1 MEDRLER
8 ARAYLDVM
16 EADRQAA
23 LALSEQKA
31 EEAKLIKAR
40 QEGFQAAMEM
50 LRGPTPARAVASLPE
65 PNLPEPNLPEPN
77 LPEPNLPEPNLPEPK
92 EPGRRRTRRRI
103 RELIL
108 RELSFSGHPMTA
120 RQIAKAI
127 DYNLERTE
135 TALTRMEEAGQ
146 VLENEGGLW
155 AIRTGNRA
163 QMNAHAVKSPN
174 GKLRDPIDPQPS
186 GSTTE

>member
-1 MEDRLER
+1 
-8 ARAYLDVM
+8 
-16 EADRQAA
+16 
-23 LALSEQKA
+23 
-31 EEAKLIKAR
+31 
-40 QEGFQAAMEM
+40 
-50 LRGPTPARAVASLPE
+50 
-65 PNLPEPNLPEPN
+65 
-77 LPEPNLPEPNLPEPK
+77 LPEPNLPEPK

-155 AIRTGNRA
+155 AIRTGNRVR
-163 QMNAHAVKSPN
+163 MNAHAVKSPN

>member
-8 ARAYLDVM
+8 ARAYLNVM

-50 LRGPTPARAVASLPE
+50 LWGPAPASAVASLPE
-65 PNLPEPNLPEPN
+65 P
-77 LPEPNLPEPNLPEPK
+77 K
-92 EPGRRRTRRRI
+92 EPSPRRTRRRI
-103 RELIL
+103 PELIL

-146 VLENEGGLW
+146 VLENEGGQW
-155 AIRTGNRA
+155 AVRTGNRV

-174 GKLRDPIDPQPS
+174 GKFRDPIDPQPS
-186 GSTTE
+186 GSTTQ